1 MIESHGRTADL
12 AAWVDALAGYDGRGL
27 TDAELVDQLTVLERL
42 KAAAAAAQARVTE
55 RFDRSQRAA
64 APRLKDTAEVS
75 RSIAGQ
81 VALARR
87 DSAARGQQHLGVAL
101 GLVRDLPRTLEALSR
116 GEISEWRATLV
127 VRETAT
133 LSREDRL
140 QVDAELAGRLAEA
153 GDRRVADLARAIGYR
168 LDPGTALRR
177 SRRAEADRRVTVRP
191 APDTMSH
198 VTGLLP
204 VAQGVA
210 VYAALRR
217 EAEARRAGGDG
228 RTVAQLMADTF
239 YRRLTGSEAGTIG
252 GVEIQL
258 VMHER
263 TLLRGDPEPA
273 HVPGHGAIPA
283 AVARQ
288 LVRAADR
295 AWVRRLYT
303 APGSG
308 ELLAMD
314 SRRRTFRGRLRA
326 LAVLRDQTCRTPWC
340 DAPVAHVDH
349 VRPVRSGGRTTLA
362 NAQGLCES
370 CNYAKEAPGWRADLI
385 GTDGHRVQITTPTGH
400 TYASG
405 PPRQPGDPPV
415 QSLEQRL
422 RRLGD
427 VA

>member
-1 MIESHGRTADL
+1 MIDSSVDPG
-12 AAWVDALAGYDGRGL
+12 AWVAALAGHDGGGL
-27 TDAELVDQLTVLERL
+27 SDADRITLLTELERL
-42 KAAAAAAQARVTE
+42 KAAAAAAQARITE

-64 APRLKDTAEVS
+64 APRLKATAEVS

-101 GLVRDLPRTLEALSR
+101 GLVRDLPRTLEALTR
-116 GEISEWRATLV
+116 GDISEWRATLV

-140 QVDAELAGRLAEA
+140 RVDDELAGQLAGA

-168 LDPGTALRR
+168 LDPGSALRR

-217 EAEARRAGGDG
+217 EAQALRAAGDG
-228 RTVAQLMADTF
+228 RTVAQIMADTF
-239 YRRLTGSEAGTIG
+239 YTRLTGHAAGTVG

-263 TLLRGDPEPA
+263 TLLRGDSEPA
-273 HVPGHGAIPA
+273 HLPGHGTIPA
-283 AVARQ
+283 ALARR
-288 LVRAADR
+288 LVREADR

-303 APGSG
+303 APTTG
-308 ELLAMD
+308 ELVALD
-314 SRRRTFRGRLRA
+314 SRRRTFRGKLRE
-326 LAVLRDQTCRTPWC
+326 LVVLRDQTCRTPWC

-349 VRPVRSGGRTTLA
+349 VRPVRTLGRTTPA
-362 NAQGLCES
+362 NGQGLCES

-385 GTDGHRVQITTPTGH
+385 GTGGHRVQITTPTGH
-400 TYASG
+400 EYESG

-415 QSLEQRL
+415 ESMEQRL
-422 RRLGD
+422 RRWLGD